1 MYKLLL
7 IMRLFVFVGALF
19 GACRAFIIPIQTLVS
34 VQATV
39 ATIVK
44 NINQEFIS
52 ESRILTAIT
61 NSHYIG
67 SDIISTSIIG
77 FALINKVAN
86 DDNLVDKKWAKIPT
100 YTKTQ
105 KTINNI
111 ALILMVIFTKNVE
124 NAI

>member
-1 MYKLLL
+1 
-7 IMRLFVFVGALF
+7 MRLFVFVGALF

>member
-1 MYKLLL
+1 
-7 IMRLFVFVGALF
+7 MRLFVFVGLLF
-19 GACRAFIIPIQTLVS
+19 GASHAFIIPLQTLVS

-52 ESRILTAIT
+52 ESRILTAIS

-77 FALINKVAN
+77 FSIINKIAN
-86 DDNLVDKKWAKIPT
+86 NNEVSDKKWSKIYV

-105 KTINNI
+105 KYINNA
-111 ALILMVIFTKNVE
+111 ALIFMIIFTKNLE

>member
-1 MYKLLL
+1 
-7 IMRLFVFVGALF
+7 MRTFVFVGLLF
-19 GACRAFIIPIQTLVS
+19 GACRAFIIPLQTLVS

-52 ESRILTAIT
+52 EGVILTAIS

-77 FALINKVAN
+77 FSIINKIAN
-86 DDNLVDKKWAKIPT
+86 NDNLVDKKWSKLPT

-105 KTINNI
+105 KNINNI